1 MEKHDFIL
9 ELGTEEL
16 PPKLLRKLSN
26 SLRDNLV
33 AELENLGLEMG
44 KVDCFATPRRL
55 AVFIKQLQSKQK
67 SQLIEKKGPAIGS
80 PDKAVEGFAKS
91 CGIDKINL
99 KKQHSEGKEY
109 YFYKTRM
116 KGEKVFDLL
125 PIAVKSAIK
134 NIPVTRAMQWGDSDY
149 SFVRPVHWLVMM
161 LDEKIV
167 PSKIMGLSSGNKSR
181 GLRFSNDSIIE
192 IPSAAK
198 YQATMRKKAKIEVD
212 FDLRKELIRQ
222 QVIAIASDK
231 NAEAVIDDSL
241 LEEVCALIEYPYAFL
256 GNFDKKYL
264 DVPEEA
270 IISAMK
276 SHQKY
281 FHLVDKGN
289 KLLPLFISVANI
301 ESNDMD
307 VIVEGNERVIRPRLA
322 DAEFFWNQDRTK
334 SLDQRLVD
342 LKSVLFMKS
351 LGSMADKAKR
361 IEKLSSHI
369 ASKLNL
375 DSEVC
380 ARAGLLSKSDLMTDM
395 VGEFADLQGIMGE
408 HYALYDGEEKKVAFA
423 IRDQYLP
430 RFSGD
435 KLPSTDEGSVVAIA
449 DRLDSIT
456 GIYGIGNGPT
466 GSKDPYALRRLALGL
481 LRILVEGKKDLNL
494 IELIDS
500 SLNLHSK
507 EVNRDISSEIYK
519 FMMERLKAYYKES
532 HVDGNV
538 FEAVLAVSPESPLD
552 FHLRIE
558 ALNEF
563 IQHSESRSLIEAN
576 KRIANILKDCDNIE
590 PKLSLKLLEQE
601 AEKKLYQATQTITE
615 KLKKEKDY
623 GSIMSSLL
631 ALKEVIDDFFDN
643 VMVNVK
649 DTKLRQARLSLI
661 ERVRKLFLS
670 VADISH
676 LSS

>member
-33 AELENLGLEMG
+33 TELENLGLEMG

-67 SQLIEKKGPAIGS
+67 NQLIEKKGPAIGS

-301 ESNDMD
+301 ESNNMD

-507 EVNRDISSEIYK
+507 EVNRNISSEIYK

>member
-1 MEKHDFIL
+1 METHDFIL

-16 PPKLLRKLSN
+16 PPKLLPKLSN

-33 AELENLGLEMG
+33 EGLENLGLEMG
-44 KVDCFATPRRL
+44 EVDCFATPRRL
-55 AVFIKQLQSKQK
+55 AVYISQLQAKQ
-67 SQLIEKKGPAIGS
+67 QEQFIEKKGPAIGS
-80 PDKAVEGFAKS
+80 PDKAVEGFANS
-91 CGIDKINL
+91 CGVDTNNL
-99 KKQHSEGKEY
+99 EKQLVEGKEY
-109 YFYKTRM
+109 YFYKTKK
-116 KGEKVFDLL
+116 KGRRTLDLL
-125 PIAVKSAIK
+125 PMIVKSAIN
-134 NIPVTRAMQWGDSDY
+134 NIPITRAMQWGDFDY

-161 LDEKIV
+161 LDDKIV
-167 PSKIMGLSSGNKSR
+167 PVKIMGLLSGNKSK
-181 GLRFSNDSIIE
+181 GLRFSNNSTIE

-212 FDLRKELIRQ
+212 FDLRKELIRR
-222 QVIAIASDK
+222 QVIAIASEK
-231 NAEAVIDDSL
+231 NAEVVIDESL
-241 LEEVCALIEYPYAFL
+241 LEEVCALVEYPQAFL
-256 GNFDKKYL
+256 GNFDKRYL

-270 IISAMK
+270 LISAMK

-281 FHLVDKGN
+281 FHLVDKN
-289 KLLPLFISVANI
+289 KKLLPLFISVANI
-301 ESNDMD
+301 ESTNIA
-307 VIVEGNERVIRPRLA
+307 VIVDGNERVIRPRLA
-322 DAEFFWNQDRTK
+322 DSEFFWNQDRTK
-334 SLDQRLVD
+334 RLDQRLVD
-342 LKSVLFMKS
+342 LESVLFMKT

-395 VGEFADLQGIMGE
+395 VGEFADLQGIMGG
-408 HYALYDGEEKKVAFA
+408 HYALHDGEEKKVAFA
-423 IRDQYLP
+423 IRDHYLP

-435 KLPSTDEGSVVAIA
+435 NLPSTEEGLVIAIA
-449 DRLDSIT
+449 DKLDSIT

-481 LRILVEGKKDLNL
+481 LRILVEGKQDLNL

-507 EVNRDISSEIYK
+507 EVNRDMSNEIYK

-532 HVDGNV
+532 QVDGNV

-576 KRIANILKDCDNIE
+576 KRIANILKDYDGKE
-590 PKLSLKLLEQE
+590 LKLNSSLLEEE
-601 AEKKLYQATQTITE
+601 AEKKLYLATQVIT
-615 KLKKEKDY
+615 KQLKKEKDY
-623 GSIMSSLL
+623 GLIMSSLL

-643 VMVNVK
+643 VMVNVE
-649 DTKLRQARLSLI
+649 DTKLRQARLMLI

-670 VADISH
+670 VADVSY

>member
-1 MEKHDFIL
+1 METHDFIL

-16 PPKLLRKLSN
+16 PPKLLPKLSN

-33 AELENLGLEMG
+33 EGLENLGLEMG
-44 KVDCFATPRRL
+44 EVDCFATPRRL
-55 AVFIKQLQSKQK
+55 AVYISQLQAKQ
-67 SQLIEKKGPAIGS
+67 QEQFIEKKGPAIGS
-80 PDKAVEGFAKS
+80 PDKAVEGFANS
-91 CGIDKINL
+91 CGVDTINL
-99 KKQHSEGKEY
+99 EKQLVEGKEY
-109 YFYKTRM
+109 YFYNTKK
-116 KGEKVFDLL
+116 KGARTLDLL
-125 PIAVKSAIK
+125 PMVVKSAIN
-134 NIPVTRAMQWGDSDY
+134 NIPITRAMQWGDFDY

-161 LDEKIV
+161 LDDKIV
-167 PSKIMGLSSGNKSR
+167 PVKIMGLLSGNKSK
-181 GLRFSNDSIIE
+181 GLRFSNNSTIE

-212 FDLRKELIRQ
+212 FDLRKELIRR
-222 QVIAIASDK
+222 QVIAIASEK
-231 NAEAVIDDSL
+231 NAEVVIDESL
-241 LEEVCALIEYPYAFL
+241 LEEVCALVEYPQAFL
-256 GNFDKKYL
+256 GNFDKRYL

-270 IISAMK
+270 LISAMK

-281 FHLVDKGN
+281 FHLVDKN
-289 KLLPLFISVANI
+289 KKLLPLFISVANI
-301 ESNDMD
+301 ESTNIA
-307 VIVEGNERVIRPRLA
+307 VIVDGNERVIRPRLA
-322 DAEFFWNQDRTK
+322 DSEFFWNQDRTK
-334 SLDQRLVD
+334 RLDQRLVD
-342 LKSVLFMKS
+342 LESVLFMKT

-395 VGEFADLQGIMGE
+395 VGEFADLQGIMGG
-408 HYALYDGEEKKVAFA
+408 HYALHDGEEKKVAFA
-423 IRDQYLP
+423 IRDHYLP

-435 KLPSTDEGSVVAIA
+435 NLPSTEEGLVIAIA
-449 DRLDSIT
+449 DKLDSIT

-481 LRILVEGKKDLNL
+481 LRILVEGKQDLNL

-507 EVNRDISSEIYK
+507 EVNRDMSNEIYK

-532 HVDGNV
+532 QVDGNV

-576 KRIANILKDCDNIE
+576 KRIANILKDYDGKE
-590 PKLSLKLLEQE
+590 LKLNSSLLEEE
-601 AEKKLYQATQTITE
+601 AEKKLYLATQVIT
-615 KLKKEKDY
+615 KQLKKEKDY
-623 GSIMSSLL
+623 GLIMSSLL

-643 VMVNVK
+643 VMVNVE
-649 DTKLRQARLSLI
+649 DTKLRQARLMLI

-670 VADISH
+670 VADVSY